1 MLSKIR
7 VGFQISLTKAQLEN
21 RGFGLDKDSKGQE
34 LEIYNISSIVSAGT
48 WSEVT
53 YNSPNYQFPLLMLQ
67 YELSLPKMGS
77 NNVRLISN
85 EEKTSA
91 TKTQRQAR
99 SSHYR
104 PGTSADNTREED
116 NYLMQKYTIEV
127 FPVKSL
133 AFRNF
138 GYVIVGFSAIGAK
151 E

>member
-7 VGFQISLTKAQLEN
+7 VGFQISLPKDQIEN
-21 RGFGLDKDSKGQE
+21 RVYGLDKDSKSQE
-34 LEIYNISSIVSAGT
+34 LETYNTSSVVSART
-48 WSEVT
+48 WSKVT
-53 YNSPNYQFPLLMLQ
+53 YNSPNYQFPLPMLQ

-91 TKTQRQAR
+91 AKTQRQAR
-99 SSHYR
+99 SCHYR
-104 PGTSADNTREED
+104 PGTSAGNTRGKD
-116 NYLMQKYTIEV
+116 NYRMQKYTIEV